1 MTLRHYFSLALQRE
15 QYLRDKKMGSDAYRK
30 ALDAQVNSSVV
41 FTGYFHSRN
50 KCSKGEVKF
59 VR

>member
-1 MTLRHYFSLALQRE
+1 
-15 QYLRDKKMGSDAYRK
+15 MGSDAYRK

-41 FTGYFHSRN
+41 FTGYFYSRK

>member
-1 MTLRHYFSLALQRE
+1 
-15 QYLRDKKMGSDAYRK
+15 MGSDAYRK

-41 FTGYFHSRN
+41 FIGYFHSRK

>member
-1 MTLRHYFSLALQRE
+1 
-15 QYLRDKKMGSDAYRK
+15 MGSDAYRK

-41 FTGYFHSRN
+41 FTGYFHSRK
-50 KCSKGEVKF
+50 KCSKGKVKF